1 MSGLDGLY
9 QQLILDH
16 AREREGEGEITPF
29 DAEHF
34 ERNPSCGDEVT
45 LRVRL
50 SEDRSRIEQIGW
62 VGDGCSISMASV
74 SILVGLLE
82 GQETALA
89 RRTIDAMRTLL
100 RGRGSVHYA
109 EDSPEAELLGDA
121 VAFEGTAR
129 YVMRVKCA
137 MLGWVALEAALTEA
151 GATGFAPSR

>member
-16 AREREGEGEITPF
+16 ARERDGEGELSPF

-45 LRVRL
+45 LRVEL
-50 SEDRSRIEQIGW
+50 TPDRTRIQRIGW
-62 VGDGCSISMASV
+62 VGDGCSISMASL

-89 RRTIDAMRTLL
+89 RTTIDAMRTML
-100 RGRGSVHYA
+100 RGRGAVQYA
-109 EDSPEAELLGDA
+109 EDSTEAELLGDA
-121 VAFEGTAR
+121 IAFEGTAR

-151 GATGFAPSR
+151 GAAGFAPSH